1 MGVAAAAGLDAGVL
15 APVGVASGLSAGT
28 GVDWRWR
35 SHGHGAVQQF
45 ALNLTP
51 ADIPARVGDRQEQSY
66 GKERYSEPY
75 GKSCQHVSRL
85 RPKNILRDRAAESR
99 SEPLAPRKLHQDNED
114 KQQTNDHMK
123 NKQNGQ
129 EQPHR
134 AENETC
140 FIASGL

>member
-1 MGVAAAAGLDAGVL
+1 M
-15 APVGVASGLSAGT
+15 
-28 GVDWRWR
+28 
-35 SHGHGAVQQF
+35 
-45 ALNLTP
+45 
-51 ADIPARVGDRQEQSY
+51 
-66 GKERYSEPY
+66 
-75 GKSCQHVSRL
+75 SRL
-85 RPKNILRDRAAESR
+85 RAKNILRHCAAESR